1 MHLFLHL
8 KNFHI
13 YHLILFFI
21 FCIIVNSN
29 YSLYYFNYS
38 LYCIFHFLLLY
49 LSLYNYRKILYI
61 IYFFY
66 GLGMDIFWLNEI
78 GPHLFTFMLILAVV
92 NKSRKYLTNLS
103 AFKIYIFILFLQLLM
118 ILVEKFISYILFS
131 NPFDSMFFL
140 KISIISIILSYP
152 IFILFSKIDKI

>member
-1 MHLFLHL
+1 
-8 KNFHI
+8 
-13 YHLILFFI
+13 
-21 FCIIVNSN
+21 
-29 YSLYYFNYS
+29 
-38 LYCIFHFLLLY
+38 
-49 LSLYNYRKILYI
+49 
-61 IYFFY
+61 
-66 GLGMDIFWLNEI
+66 MDIFWLNEI